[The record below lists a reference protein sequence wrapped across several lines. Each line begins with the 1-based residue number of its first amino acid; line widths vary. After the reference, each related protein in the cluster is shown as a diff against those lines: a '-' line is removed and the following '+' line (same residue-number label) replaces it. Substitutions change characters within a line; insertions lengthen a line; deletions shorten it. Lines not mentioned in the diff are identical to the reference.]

1 MNKAYILLTAHHLDG
16 VLAPLHHGTVDV
28 HQVGPRLAVTV
39 GLDVGMEA
47 ATNLRHVLPTYHTK
61 TYLLVIATDI
71 KINYPA
77 ESLSF
82 LFVQCGH
89 TIPAL
94 GVCAAQNNT
103 QPQARLPTSFLGMND
118 LITGHWRTWLIALT
132 RYPWVFV
139 PTRDC
144 QTHSQ
149 LEQEINACTAM
160 TSDEKRLMDKPDTS
174 MSRKHRHLHNKGIYI

>member
-1 MNKAYILLTAHHLDG
+1 MNKAFILLTAHHLDG

-77 ESLSF
+77 ESFSF
-82 LFVQCGH
+82 LFVMRTYNSCSRC
-89 TIPAL
+89 
-94 GVCAAQNNT
+94 VCS
-103 QPQARLPTSFLGMND
+103 L
-118 LITGHWRTWLIALT
+118 
-132 RYPWVFV
+132 
-139 PTRDC
+139 
-144 QTHSQ
+144 
-149 LEQEINACTAM
+149 
-160 TSDEKRLMDKPDTS
+160 K
-174 MSRKHRHLHNKGIYI
+174 